1 MDEENKA
8 HPGEEQAAQPPA
20 ENGEG
25 NANADIMA
33 QFAEM
38 QKAYEAR
45 EAELKANYE
54 AQLAAQKAINIAL
67 IRGKGTAEPEPEKTK
82 AEKFLIALNER
93 RSKKYF

>member
-1 MDEENKA
+1 MDEENKE
-8 HPGEEQAAQPPA
+8 HQGEEQAAQQPA
-20 ENGEG
+20 ENGG
-25 NANADIMA
+25 DANADIMA

-38 QKAYEAR
+38 QQAYEAR
-45 EAELKANYE
+45 EAELKASYE

-67 IRGKGTAEPEPEKTK
+67 IRGKGTAEPELEKTK